1 METGSAATSH
11 VSVSL
16 TKNAG
21 IRSVNFNEADL
32 ITRVSN
38 DYGYD
43 RWIEKTIDF
52 YGAEQ
57 DISNFNFF
65 KW

>member
-1 METGSAATSH
+1 MFSS
-11 VSVSL
+11 
-16 TKNAG
+16 
-21 IRSVNFNEADL
+21 
-32 ITRVSN
+32 

-57 DISNFNFF
+57 DTSNFLISSSGKSQNMINACRSS
-65 KW
+65 